1 MKRAMIISILF
12 MFLTVGFSIAEQEE
26 IQTVPTVD
34 IPEAEDVPEVY
45 IVKKGDTL
53 WDIAE
58 RFFGDPFTWP
68 DIWKKNLFIVD
79 PHWIYPGQEITLQ
92 LLLEKIEEPVAE
104 PFTAPVAE
112 PEKVVKPLRQP
123 EPLFIETAPRTVV
136 SETLAEEEPLVTVK
150 DPNVISVL
158 SESQPAYREESYM
171 RTGFIAKR
179 SEIPREKVI
188 KIEEE
193 TLRATKYDVVVINVG
208 KKQSAKEGDLLAVLT
223 VGDRVKHPDTDEDLG
238 YVVRIKGILE
248 ILQTGDD
255 QSRCMIKENFDPIAE
270 NDLIMSIR
278 LTDAP
283 KYDAWIRPEEIISG
297 TLLAINEPLI
307 SIHINDILYIDRGS
321 NHGVRPGDRFTI
333 FSRADDKKDTGHRE
347 PLGEVQAV
355 NVMASETAVIVVS
368 LKGEKIG
375 IGDRV
380 ELTARCRLIH

>member
-12 MFLTVGFSIAEQEE
+12 MFLAAVFSIAEEE
-26 IQTVPTVD
+26 KTQTVPAVD

-45 IVKKGDTL
+45 IVKEGDTL
-53 WDIAE
+53 WDITE
-58 RFFGDPFTWP
+58 RFFGDPLTWP
-68 DIWKKNLFIVD
+68 DIWKKNLFIED
-79 PHWIYPGQEITLQ
+79 PHWIYPDQEVTLK
-92 LLLEKIEEPVAE
+92 LLLEKIAEPV
-104 PFTAPVAE
+104 PE
-112 PEKVVKPLRQP
+112 PEPAVKPLRQP

-136 SETLAEEEPLVTVK
+136 SETLVEEKPSVPVE
-150 DPNVISVL
+150 DPNVISL
-158 SESQPAYREESYM
+158 LREPQPAYRPESYM

-188 KIEEE
+188 KIDEE
-193 TLRATKYDVVVINVG
+193 TIRATRYDVVVINVG
-208 KKQSAKEGDLLAVLT
+208 KKESAKEGDLLAVLT

-238 YVVRIKGILE
+238 FVVRIKGILE
-248 ILQTGDD
+248 ILQTGDG
-255 QSRCMIKENFDPIAE
+255 QSRCMVKENFDPIAE
-270 NDLIMSIR
+270 NDLVMSIS

-283 KYDAWIRPEEIISG
+283 KFDAWIKPEEAIWG
-297 TLLAINEPLI
+297 TLLAINEPLV

-333 FSRADDKKDTGHRE
+333 YSRDDDRNDTGHRE

-368 LKGEKIG
+368 LKGERIE

-380 ELTARCRLIH
+380 ELTARCRLIY

>member
-12 MFLTVGFSIAEQEE
+12 MFLAAVFSIAEEE
-26 IQTVPTVD
+26 KTQTVPAVD

-58 RFFGDPFTWP
+58 RFFGDPVTWP
-68 DIWKKNLFIVD
+68 DIWKKNLFIED
-79 PHWIYPGQEITLQ
+79 PHWIYPDQEVTLK
-92 LLLEKIEEPVAE
+92 LLLEKIVEPV
-104 PFTAPVAE
+104 PE
-112 PEKVVKPLRQP
+112 PEPVVKPLRQP

-136 SETLAEEEPLVTVK
+136 SETLVEEKPSVPVE
-150 DPNVISVL
+150 DPNVISL
-158 SESQPAYREESYM
+158 LREPQPAYRQESYM

-179 SEIPREKVI
+179 SEMPREKVI

-193 TLRATKYDVVVINVG
+193 TLRATRYDVVIINVG
-208 KKQSAKEGDLLAVLT
+208 KKESAKEGDLLAVLT

-238 YVVRIKGILE
+238 FVVRIKGIVE
-248 ILQTGDD
+248 ILQTGDG

-270 NDLIMSIR
+270 NDLVMSIR

-283 KYDAWIRPEEIISG
+283 KFDAWIKPEEVILG
-297 TLLAINEPLI
+297 TLLAINEPLG

-333 FSRADDKKDTGHRE
+333 YSRDDDRNDAGHRE
-347 PLGEVQAV
+347 PLGEIKAV
-355 NVMASETAVIVVS
+355 NVMAGETAVIVVS
-368 LKGEKIG
+368 LKGERIFV
-375 IGDRV
+375 GDRV
-380 ELTARCRLIH
+380 ELTARCRLIY